1 MHGYHG
7 RILKV
12 DLADG
17 STEVIHPPDEWLRD
31 FVGGEGLGMRLYWE
45 YLLPERDVFDPGE
58 PLIFTTGPLTGSAA
72 PASGRTVLVFRSPAT
87 GAVGASNCGGYFAR
101 ELSRAGWDGLIVV
114 GRSRRPTLLHVTA
127 DGAELLDV
135 TDLWGEQVK
144 PTEAAVKELLG
155 DPKAQV
161 ASIGPAGEK
170 LVRFAS
176 ILTDKHRAFGRGGPG
191 AAMGSKN
198 LKAIAVRGVGEL
210 PKPADPA
217 GLKAAGKAA
226 REECMAEEFVKT
238 ELGPYGTPSFY
249 SALSS
254 VGILPT
260 ENWRRGSYPESLGEL
275 DHEPY
280 HEKLNVKKY
289 ACSGCPI
296 GCGRLTTLKDPDGYA
311 LSEGGGPEYE
321 TVAAFGSKLL
331 LNDIVAVT
339 AANHVANDLGLD
351 TISTGQVI
359 ATAMEWFE
367 TGVLGPEQTGGL
379 DLSWGNKDAVFALIE
394 AIGRRE
400 GIGDLLAEGVQRAA
414 EALGPQAAGAA
425 MHVKGVEMPADGVHA
440 SHSMAIVQACSAR
453 GADHLRPYTSA
464 IDALGWRSEEL
475 GIVGEIDP
483 LVDGEKAWVKPF
495 QELCMATNLM
505 GICLF
510 TVITLAV
517 RPSTWAGLLET
528 VIGEAWTKER
538 LLEAAERTIDLER
551 VMNGRFGL
559 DRKADTLPER
569 FTKETVAD
577 GPGHGTIVDL
587 DVVLD
592 SYYGAMG
599 WSLDDGL
606 PTAETLARMDLEWTV
621 AAAAES
627 A

>member
-45 YLLPERDVFDPGE
+45 YLLPERDVFDPAE
-58 PLIFTTGPLTGSAA
+58 PLIFTTGPLTGTAA

-127 DGAELLDV
+127 DGATLLDV
-135 TDLWGEQVK
+135 TDLWGKQVK

-198 LKAIAVRGVGEL
+198 LKAIAVRGLGDL

-217 GLKAAGKAA
+217 ALKAAGKAA

-339 AANHVANDLGLD
+339 AANHVTNDLGLD

-379 DLSWGNKDAVFALIE
+379 DLTWGNKDAVLALIE

-400 GIGDLLAEGVQRAA
+400 GIGDLLAEGVMRAA
-414 EALGPQAAGAA
+414 TAARTAGGRGGDARQGSGDAGRRRPRQPQHG
-425 MHVKGVEMPADGVHA
+425 HRPGLQRPGRRSPA
-440 SHSMAIVQACSAR
+440 SL
-453 GADHLRPYTSA
+453 HLRDRLAGMAKRGTRHRRR
-464 IDALGWRSEEL
+464 DRSPHRRRE
-475 GIVGEIDP
+475 
-483 LVDGEKAWVKPF
+483 
-495 QELCMATNLM
+495 
-505 GICLF
+505 
-510 TVITLAV
+510 
-517 RPSTWAGLLET
+517 GL
-528 VIGEAWTKER
+528 GEAVPGALHGHEPHGDLPLHGHHSR
-538 LLEAAERTIDLER
+538 RAA
-551 VMNGRFGL
+551 
-559 DRKADTLPER
+559 
-569 FTKETVAD
+569 
-577 GPGHGTIVDL
+577 VDL
-587 DVVLD
+587 
-592 SYYGAMG
+592 G
-599 WSLDDGL
+599 GL
-606 PTAETLARMDLEWTV
+606 PGDRHR
-621 AAAAES
+621 
-627 A
+627 

>member
-45 YLLPERDVFDPGE
+45 YLLPERDVFDPAE
-58 PLIFTTGPLTGSAA
+58 PLIFTTGPLTGTAA

-127 DGAELLDV
+127 DGATLLDV
-135 TDLWGEQVK
+135 TDLWGKQVK

-198 LKAIAVRGVGEL
+198 LKAIAVRGLGDL

-217 GLKAAGKAA
+217 ALKAAGKAA

-339 AANHVANDLGLD
+339 AANHVTNDLGLD

-379 DLSWGNKDAVFALIE
+379 DLTWGNKDAVLALIE

-400 GIGDLLAEGVQRAA
+400 GIGDLLAEGVMRAA
-414 EALGPQAAGAA
+414 AALGPQAAAAA

-464 IDALGWRSEEL
+464 IDSLGWRSEEL

-517 RPSTWAGLLET
+517 RPSTWAGLP
-528 VIGEAWTKER
+528 G
-538 LLEAAERTIDLER
+538 
-551 VMNGRFGL
+551 
-559 DRKADTLPER
+559 DRHR
-569 FTKETVAD
+569 
-577 GPGHGTIVDL
+577 
-587 DVVLD
+587 
-592 SYYGAMG
+592 
-599 WSLDDGL
+599 
-606 PTAETLARMDLEWTV
+606 
-621 AAAAES
+621 
-627 A
+627 